1 MNRVANVYMGNSI
14 QIGSLPVEQHEEIV
28 SRVKKDVRL
37 YVLQAVNY
45 ITVLVNSYITTLK
58 YFFVAALLMNAA
70 YYVNG
75 DIFYSAAIKSL
86 KNIFLGNYKDG
97 DVEMVSAFFNGQALL
112 FMDCITNGAVVSII
126 FVATLIVVT
135 FRDFSKCQSIGK
147 VRQEDGFFGYKNY
160 FMQSVD
166 NEIKT
171 LLQEQADGRV
181 WVVYED
187 EGNEPAAISHG

>member
-14 QIGSLPVEQHEEIV
+14 QIGSLSVEQHDEIV
-28 SRVKKDVRL
+28 SKVKKNVRL
-37 YVLQAVNY
+37 YALQTLNY

-58 YFFVAALLMNAA
+58 YFFVAVLLMNAA
-70 YYVNG
+70 YYVSG
-75 DIFYSAAIKSL
+75 DLFFSAVIKSL
-86 KNIFLGNYKDG
+86 KNVFLGHYQGG
-97 DVEMVSAFFNGQALL
+97 DIEIISAFFNGQATL
-112 FMDCITNGAVVSII
+112 FMNCITNGAIASII
-126 FVATLIVVT
+126 FVATLIAVT
-135 FRDFSKCQSIGK
+135 FRDVSKCQTSGK

-171 LLQEQADGRV
+171 LLQEQADGHV

-187 EGNEPAAISHG
+187 EGNGSVAISHG